1 MADTHQRWVCPN
13 DSWEEDARSSPLVA
27 VPWNLLADHSR
38 KSHGRPSL
46 LPSDAQ
52 GLCFFRRGDLSSDHG
67 RMFSDAALSY
77 SSLSLHIA
85 PPLST
90 VKSSLE
96 ESLALLLSLFFILTG
111 ISWPGP
117 CSLSPGYSHHA
128 SGWTSHLQFPPACTC
143 YLDLLKILCCSCH
156 SPIHELSI
164 PPLFIR

>member
-1 MADTHQRWVCPN
+1 MADTHQRWICSN

-46 LPSDAQ
+46 LSSDAQ

-67 RMFSDAALSY
+67 HMFLMQLSY
-77 SSLSLHIA
+77 SSLCLHIS
-85 PPLST
+85 PSLST
-90 VKSSLE
+90 VESSLE
-96 ESLALLLSLFFILTG
+96 ESPAWLLSLFYLDRYFLAWSLLPLTW
-111 ISWPGP
+111 I
-117 CSLSPGYSHHA
+117 LSPCLWLDVSPP
-128 SGWTSHLQFPPACTC
+128 FPPCM
-143 YLDLLKILCCSCH
+143 YLILGFMKILCSSCH

>member
-13 DSWEEDARSSPLVA
+13 DSWEEDARCSPLVA

-85 PPLST
+85 PPRST

-96 ESLALLLSLFFILTG
+96 GSPALLLSLFL
-111 ISWPGP
+111 SWQVFPGLVLAP
-117 CSLSPGYSHHA
+117 
-128 SGWTSHLQFPPACTC
+128 SHLDTPTMPLAGRLTSSFPLHAPATWIYWKHCVAHVI
-143 YLDLLKILCCSCH
+143 LLFMNCQSLHC
-156 SPIHELSI
+156 L
-164 PPLFIR
+164 